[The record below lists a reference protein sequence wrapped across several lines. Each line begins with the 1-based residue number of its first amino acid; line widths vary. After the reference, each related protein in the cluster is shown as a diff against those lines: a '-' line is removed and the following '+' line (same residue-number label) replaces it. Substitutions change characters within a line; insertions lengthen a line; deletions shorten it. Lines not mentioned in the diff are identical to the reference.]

1 MININTLTGLD
12 SVSNEEKNQIADF
25 LVQHLDAYGDPKEDI
40 MKCLDFALDPN
51 LKTKGFLVMAKEE
64 EKIVGVLVM
73 NKTGMSGFIPENI
86 LVYIAVASIMRGTG
100 IGKQLMYH
108 AISISEGAIALHVEA
123 DNPARRLYEHL
134 GFTNKY
140 LEMRL
145 IK

>member
-86 LVYIAVASIMRGTG
+86 LVYIAVASIMRGKG
-100 IGKQLMYH
+100 IGKQLMDH